1 VPGRAWSSGA
11 GFTLTE
17 LMVVAGLVMI
27 ACAIA
32 VPELLGSVSR
42 ARGLAAAHF
51 LATKVAQAR
60 THAVARSTF
69 VALVFVEEPTG
80 ITFRT
85 YVDGN
90 RNGVRSADISA
101 QIDRPIDDR
110 VRLLDQFPGVA
121 IAVSARAPFDDPL
134 VLGPSNMLSFSAA
147 GTSSSGS
154 VYISGQDGTQWAV
167 RVLGATGR
175 TRVLRYDAA
184 SDVWVDAL

>member
-1 VPGRAWSSGA
+1 VNGAESAEA
-11 GFTLTE
+11 GFTLVE
-17 LMVVAGLVMI
+17 LIVTAALVMI

-32 VPELLGSVSR
+32 VPELLGSMSR
-42 ARGLAAAHF
+42 ARGLAAARY

-60 THAVARSTF
+60 THAIARSAV
-69 VALVFVEEPTG
+69 VAVVFVEEPTG

-90 RNGVRSADISA
+90 RNGVRTAEISK

-110 VRLLDQFPGVA
+110 VRLFEQFPGVA
-121 IAVSARAPFDDPL
+121 IGVSARAPFDDPL

-154 VYISGQDGTQWAV
+154 VYVSGQDGTQWAV

-184 SDVWVDAL
+184 MDDWVEAL

>member
-1 VPGRAWSSGA
+1 MITTAFVS
-11 GFTLTE
+11 
-17 LMVVAGLVMI
+17 I

-42 ARGLAAAHF
+42 ARGLAAARF

-60 THAVARSTF
+60 TQAVARSTTI
-69 VALVFVEEPTG
+69 ALVFVEGPIG
-80 ITFRT
+80 ISFRA
-85 YVDGN
+85 YEDGN
-90 RNGVRSADISA
+90 RNGVRSADISN
-101 QIDRPIDDR
+101 QIDRPIDDN
-110 VRLLDQFPGVA
+110 VRLFEQFPGVA
-121 IAVSARAPFDDPL
+121 IGVSARAPFDDPL

-154 VYISGQDGTQWAV
+154 VYVSGQDGTQWAV

-184 SDVWVDAL
+184 IDDWVEAF

>member
-1 VPGRAWSSGA
+1 
-11 GFTLTE
+11 
-17 LMVVAGLVMI
+17 MVVAALVLI
-27 ACAIA
+27 VCAIA

-42 ARGLAAAHF
+42 ARGLAAARF
-51 LATKVAQAR
+51 LAIKAAHAR
-60 THAVARSTF
+60 TQAVARSNT
-69 VALVFVEEPTG
+69 VALVFVEQPAG

-90 RNGVRSADISA
+90 RNGVRAADISR
-101 QIDRPIDDR
+101 QIDRPIDER
-110 VRLLDQFPGVA
+110 VRLFEQFPGVA

-154 VYISGQDGTQWAV
+154 VYVSGRDGTQWAV

-184 SDVWVDAL
+184 IDDWVEAL